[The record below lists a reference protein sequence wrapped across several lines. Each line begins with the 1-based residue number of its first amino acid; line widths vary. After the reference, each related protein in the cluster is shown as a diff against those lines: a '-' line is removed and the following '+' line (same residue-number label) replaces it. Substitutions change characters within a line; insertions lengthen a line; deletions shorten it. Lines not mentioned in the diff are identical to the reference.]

1 MSISGPIF
9 DSAPEGTL
17 GIPAF
22 AGPRLDETSNATMNK
37 AKMNSVTKI
46 AAALDFEVR
55 VGFRSAGALRCVI
68 ADTSNLLPQYAQK
81 IAVDRFPL
89 AQLGQFIR

>member
-1 MSISGPIF
+1 
-9 DSAPEGTL
+9 
-17 GIPAF
+17 
-22 AGPRLDETSNATMNK
+22 MNK

-46 AAALDFEVR
+46 AALDFEVR

-81 IAVDRFPL
+81 IAVDWFPL
-89 AQLGQFIR
+89 AQLGSSSDRLPFRSRWWPLPRIKKFSAMPALYCV

>member
-1 MSISGPIF
+1 
-9 DSAPEGTL
+9 
-17 GIPAF
+17 
-22 AGPRLDETSNATMNK
+22 MNK

-46 AAALDFEVR
+46 AALDFEVR